1 MYIKIFHNAFFS
13 QSIENH
19 RNQEERWSADYQ
31 NKKKEFEEKLQEE
44 EQLLQVKKEELERKT
59 NDEIL
64 EMNEI
69 IQEQLNLQQVSQKSG
84 CTHYSQQLC
93 QAKYACVLSFH
104 WECSKP

>member
-1 MYIKIFHNAFFS
+1 MCTSKYFIMLFFHRVLKITGTKKNDG
-13 QSIENH
+13 QQII
-19 RNQEERWSADYQ
+19 RTR
-31 NKKKEFEEKLQEE
+31 KKEFEEKLQEE

-93 QAKYACVLSFH
+93 QAKYACVL
-104 WECSKP
+104 